1 MLLPAPYGAGL
12 TSPMDHTEVSARA
25 VAKVVLVA
33 AGVIAALYFSYLIR
47 TVIGLVLIAGF
58 FAIAIAP
65 AVNFL
70 DRRKVPRWVAI
81 LLVYLGIAGGIFG
94 IGLLIVPP
102 LVTGVENLSTNLDDY
117 AEDLRNNPTF
127 RDYDEQYHI
136 TDKLKEQANQLPS
149 KLADAAGTL
158 RDVTVGV
165 FSRLVQLFSILVITF
180 FLVKDGNRL
189 LEFFY
194 RQLPDVRARRFR
206 KIAGDISDA
215 ISGYVFGNFVI
226 SVLAGI
232 VTYVTLTILGVPF
245 ALPLAILFG
254 FFDLIPLVGAT
265 LGGILVGIVVAFA
278 ADFPIGLIV
287 WAAVLILYQ
296 QVENN
301 LIQPYVYGK
310 AVQLHPLIVIV
321 AILIGAALLGVL
333 GALLAIPAAAAIQA
347 VVRDYWRFKHPEQA
361 PPSDSGESGEEPAEA
376 EDGWGFLA
384 RLVARDRR
392 DRLQLGELRVEGVIH
407 RPLRHRWVRASP
419 LVATHRRRERPVAP
433 GCREWGGRLGGSRL
447 DGEFLRGWCCVG
459 HFRSCGLAGFD

>member
-1 MLLPAPYGAGL
+1 
-12 TSPMDHTEVSARA
+12 MDHTQVSARA

-47 TVIGLVLIAGF
+47 TVIGLVVIAAF
-58 FAIAIAP
+58 FAVAIAP
-65 AVNFL
+65 AVNWL
-70 DRRKVPRWVAI
+70 DHRKVPRWAAI
-81 LLVYLGIAGGIFG
+81 LLVYLGITGGIFG

-102 LVTGVENLSTNLDDY
+102 LVTGVESLSSDLPGYVD
-117 AEDLRNNPTF
+117 DLRNNQTF
-127 RDYDEQYHI
+127 RDYDNRYHI
-136 TDKLKEQANQLPS
+136 TEKLKEQADQLPS
-149 KLADAAGTL
+149 KLGDAAGTL

-180 FLVKDGNRL
+180 FLVKDGDRL

-194 RQLPDVRARRFR
+194 RQMPQGRASRFR

-226 SVLAGI
+226 SVLAGL
-232 VTYVTLTILGVPF
+232 VTYVTLRIIGVPF

-301 LIQPYVYGK
+301 LIQPFVYGK

-333 GALLAIPAAAAIQA
+333 GALMAIPAAAAIQA
-347 VVRDYWRFKHPEQA
+347 VVRDYWRFKHPEQGT
-361 PPSDSGESGEEPAEA
+361 PGSGDAAAEAPAEA
-376 EDGWGFLA
+376 G
-384 RLVARDRR
+384 
-392 DRLQLGELRVEGVIH
+392 
-407 RPLRHRWVRASP
+407 
-419 LVATHRRRERPVAP
+419 
-433 GCREWGGRLGGSRL
+433 
-447 DGEFLRGWCCVG
+447 
-459 HFRSCGLAGFD
+459 